1 MSEPSKKLT
10 AKDGVSGHPEK
21 LSSEEMTTPTLRQP
35 IYLGGI
41 SSIEELDLK
50 VLQFKNQ
57 KLAECLEHRKTSED
71 ELRER
76 IEKLEK
82 RQAADDAM
90 LLTVNRYW
98 AQLDET
104 VETLLR
110 CYENQEVPGKQE
122 GPTPPL
128 TEPGTSELRA
138 PLPVQLRPRISESAL
153 AFVVALG
160 TSSKEEV
167 ELQQQGRVEFSKAAV
182 SLLVKISDF
191 LQLQVGELCAR
202 VYSKEDKEFLGERS
216 QTRTSDLGSENQRLQ
231 DLVTQLHEKYHR
243 ISLEYFELQDKVTSS
258 ETKVRELETT
268 VEDLQWDTKK
278 LHKREQKLN
287 KKLAEALN
295 QLDPRYNVSGTSSG
309 FNFLKFET
317 LKAELKENQ
326 ELATNCLAE
335 LEKLQAEFHGAVVT
349 KERLNVALLTLP
361 MEMVRETD
369 EYQMLQAQFSFL
381 YNEYLQVKTQLDES
395 RELLLSTNN
404 SHQLYIQHMENN
416 EVGVQINLRT
426 EVFHL
431 EDTVARVRKEYETL
445 RLEFEQNQAANEQA
459 EPINREMR
467 QLTISLQIHNNQLK
481 KDVHRYKRK
490 LRDIQA
496 EINKHQARASGSAH
510 SISGVIPTGD
520 SSLSTS
526 APGKEE
532 GGPGP
537 VGATD
542 NRKKLEAMPATA
554 TATSSV
560 KKEELPP
567 AEKDLQPVTP
577 VPQGLSSQPQKTQ
590 AGPSRDFRGQERPS
604 LGVQPKARA
613 HSRAERE
620 KAKVK
625 ETKRKTSEHL
635 KGLRAELKKAHESQ
649 KEMKLLL
656 DMYKLAPKEQRDNQQ
671 LMEDERKVKAEV
683 DQLQGH
689 VQEMEEKYR
698 RESKKRA
705 YERALRSN
713 WQAQQ
718 IKYLR
723 RKLGATKRE
732 EDALA
737 SEMEVTGQA
746 FEELQEQNQRLKQ
759 QLQEKDEANFKL
771 LSERGETN
779 DIYKLLCEEKSELE
793 EQVLSLQSQVN
804 AQLLTVQTMEH
815 NEWILQGCLGSVERE
830 LMLCNQALEQTKTK
844 ALETMMLVENLKA
857 HLEQVQ
863 TQLQQIQPCLEE
875 SRVSREKES
884 FNLKRAQEDISRLEH
899 KLEKKRKVYAEADEI
914 HQEEIKEYKTW
925 LTCPCCNTRK
935 KDAVLTKCF
944 HVFCFKCVWDRYEA
958 RQRKCPKC
966 NTAFGAHDFHRIYIS

>member
-317 LKAELKENQ
+317 LK
-326 ELATNCLAE
+326 
-335 LEKLQAEFHGAVVT
+335 
-349 KERLNVALLTLP
+349 
-361 MEMVRETD
+361 
-369 EYQMLQAQFSFL
+369 
-381 YNEYLQVKTQLDES
+381 
-395 RELLLSTNN
+395 
-404 SHQLYIQHMENN
+404 HMENN